1 MGRMTRPKYHIWHNN
16 LMLYGRCGF
25 KWISAILLLY
35 MMKIGNDNLAF
46 PYEKICCKI
55 SPLCLSMYWLI
66 LWVAW
71 CTVFMY
77 KSHGETSCKHRSPFP
92 AWSFLRVLSNL
103 VRYESLL
110 IKCLECLG
118 SCSISLLS
126 KSATSNSVINWDW
139 FCRRLAISG
148 WSFFLLKCV
157 EQCLILLL
165 A

>member
-1 MGRMTRPKYHIWHNN
+1 MTRPKYHIRHNSPG
-16 LMLYGRCGF
+16 LYGRCGF
-25 KWISAILLLY
+25 KWISVILLLCV
-35 MMKIGNDNLAF
+35 MKIGNGNLAL

-55 SPLCLSMYWLI
+55 SPLCLSIYWLI
-66 LWVAW
+66 LLVAW

-77 KSHGETSCKHRSPFP
+77 KRHGKTSCKHWSPFP
-92 AWSFLRVLSNL
+92 AWGSLRVLSNL
-103 VRYESLL
+103 VRYESPL

-118 SCSISLLS
+118 NYPFSLLS
-126 KSATSNSVINWDW
+126 ESTMSNSVTNWDW